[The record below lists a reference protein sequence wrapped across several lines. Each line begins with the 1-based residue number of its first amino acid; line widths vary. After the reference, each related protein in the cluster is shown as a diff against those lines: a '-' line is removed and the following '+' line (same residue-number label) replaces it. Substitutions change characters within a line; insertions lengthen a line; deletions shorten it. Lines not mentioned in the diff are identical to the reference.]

1 MAQTAPTK
9 LLSTPA
15 SQLLEHHLSAE
26 TQDLMKQAVEE
37 MKDGFLEEPEITVY
51 GKKCHQPRDIQFRSD
66 ESKGY
71 FYSGQCAEAQPMT
84 PACALLLDA
93 ANKICATAMG
103 PASFNAILINRYK
116 NGKKNVGAHSD
127 AEHGLDKRAGVF
139 AMSYGAS
146 RKFRIRKKQ
155 GKGIAGDFPARHGYA
170 LQMKG
175 EFQKEFTHEIPK
187 EAKVEEERISFTF
200 RKHDLAIEA
209 TLWEEYQVKK
219 AVEIQRQDGARVAAE
234 IAERNK
240 RKREDEETA
249 MWGELDEAK
258 AMAAA
263 DEQKEAAVAAGAG
276 PSDAPPPSLPPS
288 PAGEEEDE
296 PPKNIF
302 GGPLHPAVFEEWDP
316 EVDGPEPSGCMAAGW
331 GHRSL
336 SSYQSSPKRTK
347 REESGNEGRVYGS
360 TGGAGHGHG
369 GPGL

>member
-51 GKKCHQPRDIQFRSD
+51 GKKCHQQRDIQFRSD

-139 AMSYGAS
+139 AMSYGAT

-219 AVEIQRQDGARVAAE
+219 AVEIQRQDGARMAVE

-240 RKREDEETA
+240 RKREEEETA

-263 DEQKEAAVAAGAG
+263 DEQKQAAETEPEASAG
-276 PSDAPPPSLPPS
+276 PSDAPSGAPPPSLPPS
-288 PAGEEEDE
+288 PAGDEEEE
-296 PPKNIF
+296 VPKNIF
-302 GGPLHPAVFEEWDP
+302 GGPLHPAVFEEWD
-316 EVDGPEPSGCMAAGW
+316 GPEPSGCLAAGW

-336 SSYQSSPKRTK
+336 SSYKSSPKRGK
-347 REESGNEGRVYGS
+347 REESEKS
-360 TGGAGHGHG
+360 
-369 GPGL
+369 